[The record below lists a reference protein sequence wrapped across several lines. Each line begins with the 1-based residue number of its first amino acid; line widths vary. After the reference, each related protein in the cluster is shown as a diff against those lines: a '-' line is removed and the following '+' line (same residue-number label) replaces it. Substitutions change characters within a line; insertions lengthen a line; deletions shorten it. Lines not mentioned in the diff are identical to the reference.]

1 MLSGGL
7 RDLIYMKRNHAENN
21 KTGGTMKTYNFYG
34 WEKTTIPAITD
45 EYPSIRTPQEI
56 QDKETLRRLSKA
68 KKAGAAFAADA
79 GAAIVVAADSEK
91 ADTWIEDSSIA
102 LTYMM
107 LAAEEQDLGCC
118 WVQMHMRTSE
128 NGRDAEE
135 NVREILGFQERF
147 RIVGLLAIGRKEDQ
161 N

>member
-1 MLSGGL
+1 MEFQALIQKRKSVRRYADKPIPQDMLDYILQAGGL
-7 RDLIYMKRNHAENN
+7 APTSRNLRPCTFHL
-21 KTGGTMKTYNFYG
+21 
-34 WEKTTIPAITD
+34 
-45 EYPSIRTPQEI
+45 I

-68 KKAGAAFAADA
+68 KKAGAAFIADA

-135 NVREILGFQERF
+135 NVREILGLQERF
-147 RIVGLLAIGRKEDQ
+147 RIVGLLAIGCKEDQ